1 MAATRDTDNS
11 NSPHLSETGPPNAQP
26 EPVVFKDVWSRSRSQ
41 YRVRAIALLALN
53 VLLFAG
59 VGSFAFWLRNGVRF
73 APAQEGYWDE
83 LKQTFWTVPVLGRAE
98 GDASLGSLLLEPIS
112 VQDVPMQI
120 PILGLLM
127 AALIAVPILAA
138 MLYRFWSCLPFIAV
152 VGFLAVMPWLAI
164 TLFVSCMLSASRP
177 FRTRYR
183 FVSALLGLVPV
194 VVYLVLAWSG
204 TTDAVLGRIDPVD
217 RIKFVAPWVLA
228 VVAAALVF
236 ATVLAIA
243 KVVDYRP
250 GAIAPLLAVM
260 LGLPVV
266 LFEFNVGRDELY
278 YRLLTAT
285 DRAHFADKNASV
297 ELEQAV
303 LEEWLRH
310 PHPRPSIKVVSET
323 VEMRWL
329 FELADDVGPA
339 RSALSRHQ
347 AELATRC
354 DWFLKHFPE
363 SRYAANVLF
372 IKARALDMRVDP
384 AEFRR
389 TNWIRFYDDFPA
401 SASRDSWRKLT
412 SNRPDSVLGAVGS
425 LRLAQLDARDGKVER
440 ASDRL
445 RTLLER
451 FGSAARSGEGRP
463 TRQGALQQA
472 LARQTPEACL
482 NLSVDRIVLQ
492 AQTLYGLLSANRDP
506 IYGYDPISGPKS
518 RTHGFPFGLL
528 DLAPRHERYVQN
540 LQALKTEYPNCQ
552 IEDNIDLE
560 IAKASTPVALKI
572 ERLESC
578 LERFPRGDAAPEALF
593 RLGVA
598 YKADGRIDAGDAAFA
613 RLFHQHPASV
623 WVQQATRNAPWRSA
637 AFGSQRSAPLGTGH
651 SG

>member
-1 MAATRDTDNS
+1 MTAATDTPDT
-11 NSPHLSETGPPNAQP
+11 NSPRPTETGLSSAQP
-26 EPVVFKDVWSRSRSQ
+26 EPVVFKDVWTRSGSR
-41 YRVRAIALLALN
+41 YRVRAIALLAVN

-59 VGSFAFWLRNGVRF
+59 VGAFAFWLRNGVRF

-83 LKQTFWTVPVLGRAE
+83 LKQTFWTVPILGRAA

-164 TLFVSCMLSASRP
+164 TLFVSCMLAASRP
-177 FRTRYR
+177 FRTRFR

-194 VVYLVLAWSG
+194 VVYLILAWSG
-204 TTDAVLGRIDPVD
+204 TTEAVLGRIDPVD

-228 VVAAALVF
+228 IVAAALVF

-243 KVVDYRP
+243 RVVDYRP
-250 GAIAPLLAVM
+250 GAIAPLLAIM
-260 LGLPVV
+260 FGLPVV
-266 LFEFNVGRDELY
+266 LFEFHVGRDELY
-278 YRLLTAT
+278 YRLLAAR
-285 DRAHFADKNASV
+285 DHAHFADKNASV

-303 LEEWLRH
+303 MEEWLRH
-310 PHPRPSIKVVSET
+310 PHPRPSMKAVSET
-323 VEMRWL
+323 VGVRWL
-329 FELADDVGPA
+329 FELTDDVGHA
-339 RSALSRHQ
+339 HSALSRHQ
-347 AELATRC
+347 AELTTRC
-354 DWFLKHFPE
+354 DWFLRRFPE
-363 SRYAANVLF
+363 SRYAPNVLF

-401 SASRDSWRKLT
+401 SASRDSWRKLVA
-412 SNRPDSVLGAVGS
+412 NRPDSNLGAIGL
-425 LRLAQLDARDGKVER
+425 LRLAQLDARNGDVER
-440 ASDRL
+440 AADRL

-451 FGSAARSGEGRP
+451 FGTSARSGEAAP
-463 TRQGALQQA
+463 TNRGAFQQA

-482 NLSVDRIVLQ
+482 QLSVDRIVLQ
-492 AQTLYGLLSANRDP
+492 ARCLHDLLAENRDP
-506 IYGYDPISGPKS
+506 IYSYDPISGPRS
-518 RTHGFPFGLL
+518 QTDGFPFGLL
-528 DLAPRHERYVQN
+528 ELEPRHERYVQN
-540 LQALKTEYPNCQ
+540 LQALKAEYPNCQ

-560 IAKASTPVALKI
+560 IARASTPIALKI

-578 LERFPRGDAAPEALF
+578 LKRFPEGDAVPEALF

-598 YKADGRIDAGDAAFA
+598 YKADGRIRAGNAAFA
-613 RLFHQHPASV
+613 RLFDQHPGSV

-637 AFGSQRSAPLGTGH
+637 AFGSQRSAPLGTRH